1 MEPRRSARERPA
13 DIATPPGGPGSAGRP
28 GISAYFR
35 ARRLAQA
42 RADEPPAAGPAAV
55 VRELAGIRGSTHA
68 CVAHLRGGRVLAEA
82 GPDDAGA
89 VTAEAVLAW
98 SRLVIGSSGAVPG
111 HELDDIMITTTHS
124 HHLVR
129 QLTGPEGSGSVLLYV
144 CLDRHR
150 STLAAARRELASP
163 HLSEQLRTARVPV
176 TADTAP
182 VNGPAPTTPAPTTP
196 TTPAPTTAA
205 PTTAAP
211 VLPPV
216 PPGAEPAPAPA
227 LPGVPPADSPTT
239 ATPSTPLPAAAT
251 APRPTPP
258 LPTAPPTPHRRA
270 EPAADKQSRRCT
282 PKRTPSAERRLP
294 RPVPAPA
301 DAPPVLQQRWA
312 DDPDTMSR
320 LVKALRR
327 IAS

>member
-182 VNGPAPTTPAPTTP
+182 VNGPAPAPATPAPA
-196 TTPAPTTAA
+196 PAPTTAA

>member
-111 HELDDIMITTTHS
+111 HELDDIIITTTHS

-182 VNGPAPTTPAPTTP
+182 VNGPAPAPATPAPA
-196 TTPAPTTAA
+196 PAPTTAA

>member
-182 VNGPAPTTPAPTTP
+182 VNGPAPAPATPAPA
-196 TTPAPTTAA
+196 PAPTTAA

-251 APRPTPP
+251 APRPAPP